1 MDTQNI
7 SRRERKKQETKSN
20 ILRTA
25 RHLFRDNGIDNTSIE
40 DITEKVDISR
50 GTFFNYF
57 SNKDGLIIG
66 IVEDEVDELID
77 YLEDELIGIASAV
90 TKLKL
95 FYKKIIEDAIQYL
108 HITEH
113 VIISTILKSDEN
125 SFCIFKEYYAITE
138 KLVIEAQKN
147 KEITDKV
154 AVDQIVSLILGC
166 YYSVLH
172 ECFYTK
178 EVSNAVMKLDN
189 MIDLLFNGIEG
200 EKYIMA

>member
-1 MDTQNI
+1 MEKQNI

-40 DITEKVDISR
+40 DITERVDISR

-77 YLEDELIGIASAV
+77 YLEDELMGITGAV

-113 VIISTILKSDEN
+113 VIISTILKSDEH

-138 KLVIEAQKN
+138 KLVIEAQRN
-147 KEITDKV
+147 REITDKV
-154 AVDQIVSLILGC
+154 AADQIVSLILGC

-189 MIDLLFNGIEG
+189 MIDLLFDGIAG
-200 EKYIMA
+200 EKYIMS